1 MAIDKS
7 ALSEG
12 YIFVTP
18 KTPEKSNFTWS
29 SYIYN
34 SEGVNLVA
42 VRMIVGLTR
51 LESRVEWT
59 QIQPTSNPDD
69 RV

>member
-1 MAIDKS
+1 LAIDKS
-7 ALSEG
+7 AISEG

-34 SEGVNLVA
+34 NEGVGLLA
-42 VRMIVGLTR
+42 VRVIVGLTG
-51 LESRVEWT
+51 LEPRMEWT
-59 QIQPTSNPDD
+59 QIQPASDSDD
-69 RV
+69 GV